1 MTDLCCDSWESDPE
15 LERGHTGFQRDYI
28 DFSMPGESARDR
40 RGWWRQPRCFGL
52 LCAFRV
58 TGGDHCLVGKRSS
71 GLSLHVGLE
80 FQNPEAHS
88 PFEFSSSVLASAS
101 SKMAGQGTESICWI
115 QLLCWWK
122 RAHLEAYLRCFP
134 PNFYSQK
141 ASLTNHNYKEIVTTP
156 SHGGS
161 LNK

>member
-1 MTDLCCDSWESDPE
+1 MIVGSQTQSLRGVTQVSRETTLTSACQVRVPE
-15 LERGHTGFQRDYI
+15 
-28 DFSMPGESARDR
+28 DR

-134 PNFYSQK
+134 PNVYSQK